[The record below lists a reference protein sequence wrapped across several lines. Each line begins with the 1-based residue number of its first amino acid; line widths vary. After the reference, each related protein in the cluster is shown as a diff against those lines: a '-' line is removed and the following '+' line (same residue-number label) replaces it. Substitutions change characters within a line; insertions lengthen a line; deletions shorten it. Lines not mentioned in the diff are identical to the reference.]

1 MLGEENEKILM
12 KNTIHGEDY
21 NFNTWWNFRY
31 WTMDR
36 SLQRKLSKTNYQHI
50 KRLCRG
56 DFPIKEKSTITLFFM
71 SLYVFLCTDPPLPQP
86 DRGQLFEDQDFPPGN
101 KAIYSHKK
109 PGLHPILWMRPHV
122 SHPCHA
128 YCMRCICKM

>member
-1 MLGEENEKILM
+1 MVGEDNEKILT
-12 KNTIHGEDY
+12 KNPIHGEDY

-71 SLYVFLCTDPPLPQP
+71 SLYVFLSP
-86 DRGQLFEDQDFPPGN
+86 
-101 KAIYSHKK
+101 
-109 PGLHPILWMRPHV
+109 V
-122 SHPCHA
+122 SL
-128 YCMRCICKM
+128 Y